1 MSAIKVLLCCTL
13 LVALAMSQVQ
23 GYSFT
28 SKEVKCHVC
37 KATVQE
43 LEEAISKED
52 AKKMVDVSG
61 FRLDASG
68 NSVTKRVRFIKSEMY
83 LTELMEKICDKMDDY
98 LKATYKSNNKF
109 TLLKMI
115 VDGKMNPESSLVD
128 FVQDGDLNKSLGHF
142 CLEVL
147 EDNEETFLKAFQAE
161 ELGNDLDIKI
171 CSEQAK
177 YCDEAPVQDE
187 YDFDGKEEL

>member
-1 MSAIKVLLCCTL
+1 MLTKALLICC
-13 LVALAMSQVQ
+13 LVALAQ

-37 KATVQE
+37 KAVVTE
-43 LEEAISKED
+43 LEEAIAKED
-52 AKKMVDVSG
+52 ANKKVDVSG
-61 FRLDASG
+61 FRLDAQG
-68 NSVTKRVRFIKSEMY
+68 NSISKRVLLIKSEMF

-115 VDGKMNPESSLVD
+115 VNGKMNPESSLVD

-142 CLEVL
+142 CNEILE
-147 EDNEETFLKAFQAE
+147 EHEEAFLNAFQAQE
-161 ELGNDLDIKI
+161 VGSDLDIKI
-171 CSEQAK
+171 CSEHAK
-177 YCDEAPVQDE
+177 YCDEAPVQEE

>member
-1 MSAIKVLLCCTL
+1 MLTKALVLCC
-13 LVALAMSQVQ
+13 LVVLAQ

-37 KATVQE
+37 KATVIE
-43 LEEAISKED
+43 LEEAIAKED
-52 AKKMVDVSG
+52 ANKKVDVSG
-61 FRLDASG
+61 FRLDAKG
-68 NSVTKRVRFIKSEMY
+68 NSVSKRVRLIKSEMF
-83 LTELMEKICDKMDDY
+83 LTELMEKICEKMDDY
-98 LKATYKSNNKF
+98 LKATYKSNGKF

-115 VDGKMNPESSLVD
+115 VNGQMNPESSLVD

-142 CLEVL
+142 CNEVL
-147 EDNEETFLKAFQAE
+147 EDNDEIFLKAFQAE
-161 ELGNDLDIKI
+161 ELGKDLDIKI

-187 YDFDGKEEL
+187 YDFGEKEEL

>member
-1 MSAIKVLLCCTL
+1 MLGKYLLLFSIALLATL
-13 LVALAMSQVQ
+13 PAH

-43 LEEAISKED
+43 LEDAIAKED
-52 AKKMVDVSG
+52 AHKMVDVSG
-61 FRLDASG
+61 FRLDAHG
-68 NSVTKRVRFIKSEMY
+68 NSISKRVRFVKSEMF
-83 LTELMEKICDKMDDY
+83 LTELMEKICEKMEDY
-98 LKATYKSNNKF
+98 LKATYKSNGKF

-115 VDGKMNPESSLVD
+115 VNGKMNPESSLVD

-147 EDNEETFLKAFQAE
+147 EDNEDAFLKEFQAE
-161 ELGNDLDIKI
+161 DVGNDLDIKI

-177 YCDEAPVQDE
+177 YCEDGPVQEEYEFDE
-187 YDFDGKEEL
+187 KDEL